1 MTDMAQSAAYDRC
14 HSSFGEFVIRRKAMN
29 IVGHRKIFYAFS
41 GALFLASMVA
51 LALSGLR
58 FGIDFTGGSLL
69 EVEYAASRP
78 TVDAVREALDSLALG
93 AVVVQPTGER
103 GLLLRFAHIDETKHQ
118 EVLAGLRGLAAGG
131 AGETAAL

>member
-1 MTDMAQSAAYDRC
+1 
-14 HSSFGEFVIRRKAMN
+14 MN

-51 LALSGLR
+51 LALGGLR

-78 TVDAVREALDSLALG
+78 TVDAVRGALDSLDLG

-118 EVLAGLRGLAAGG
+118 EVLAGLRSLAA
-131 AGETAAL
+131 APYS